1 LTPDKV
7 AEYST
12 LFGKSGAENGYL
24 SGLVAKQIFERAR
37 LPTEVLGR
45 IWNLS
50 DSQGR
55 GALDSTEFVIAMHLL
70 ASYKSGAM
78 RGVPNSLPPGLYEAA
93 GRRQP
98 QRVGTGSRPG
108 SGAPQAALP
117 PQFTGFSNARPQ
129 SPISRNQVSTPI
141 SSQSTGDG
149 WLVTP
154 ADKARFDQI
163 FSGLDTSNR
172 GYITGDQAVEFFG
185 NARLPEE
192 TLAQIWDLSDINSEG
207 QLDRDEFAVAMFL
220 IRQQRGTKDGRGII
234 PQSLPPALVPP
245 SRRRQQA
252 APPQPTAPAFEN
264 APVTQPRS
272 AADDLFGL
280 DVSAPAASSQIPQ
293 STGGSMVTPF
303 TAARSPQQPASPA
316 ATFRQFKPSS
326 AFGQSI
332 VPQGTGSSS
341 TPQSRSVPVPNKVSN
356 DLLEDTDPEVS
367 RNLTRETSEL
377 ANLSNQVGN
386 LSKQTAEIQGTRG
399 QVEQQISQNAQ
410 QKREFE
416 SRLTQLRSLYEQ
428 EVKEVKVLQDQLAAS
443 KGDMKRLQQE
453 MAMINGSH
461 QDLSSQHQ
469 KVTMDLQADQRENAA
484 LKEKM
489 RQLNAEVE
497 QLKPQLEKLKYDA
510 RQQKGLVAINKK
522 QLETNE
528 AERDRIQAEIKAAA
542 EEYEAAKQDAAEH
555 ARLVESSNKELDQA
569 RNASPPAVR
578 SVENVVSPAPSTS
591 SNPFFRKNTDS
602 TFSPFSPS
610 SPEPTAQPVDDRQR
624 NFDSIFDPSFPGAAP
639 TASAP
644 DTTFRNE
651 TPPARRDLS
660 SSRTDSSEIPDV
672 TEPPSVPKAAQ
683 VTSAALPFREPLERA
698 DSITSSTM
706 VAPPTSRLSP
716 ANTPR
721 AVTPIAAS
729 SPFTH
734 VKGAD
739 DSDDS
744 YERVS
749 TPRQTSPPTLSA
761 PNAEALEPNSTANI
775 LGPATPDM
783 GVPGAF
789 PETATPE
796 PEASGHHS
804 MAAAFG
810 AGGATL
816 AAGAAIA
823 AGTVHH
829 QDKEVET
836 SKGVEPSKGFEPQGA
851 EVPKEANFD
860 DIFGGPAHQR
870 TPSQQVADFDSA
882 FADMNKPATNGSRKV
897 ANEEFPDIKELDGEE
912 SDDSEAP
919 LGFDDDFNS
928 KSPPRPLKST
938 EESVSAGKQPEVA
951 AALPRYLGVP
961 RPGLETAS
969 STASS
974 LPGVDSQVSPPTYN
988 DSVPNDDGSQFPA
1001 EYKGLLPKREDPT
1014 SPSMP
1019 TVGGSANPMSPLSSA
1034 LPPSY
1039 GPGVDS
1045 PRGVGENK
1053 VMDTGK
1059 GRASPFD
1066 FDSAFAGIGA
1076 APVEEDS
1083 EDDDGDTAI
1092 PTHGHAPEFDPTF
1105 GSPAQSRSTTAAS
1118 NLPPTSASSVYS
1130 SVTNGPSQ
1138 VTPQTGSTATN
1149 DFYNFGN
1156 SSPSAPR
1163 TESSMQTPAAT
1174 GSTAAPS
1181 ASHDWD
1187 SLFSGISAPPPAT
1200 DFPGSSSGVAESRDF
1215 SAPVTK
1221 ITSQAAVAPIVP
1233 TPSPPTLTHPVAA
1246 ERPKIG
1252 RAITAGTEH
1261 DDPILKRLTAM
1272 GWSRDESLKALEK
1285 YDYNIDKVGH
1295 SAVLHI
1301 HSC

>member
-1 LTPDKV
+1 V

-55 GALDSTEFVIAMHLL
+55 GALDSTEFVIAMHFL

-78 RGVPNSLPPGLYEAA
+78 RGVPNALPPGLYEAA
-93 GRRQP
+93 ARRQP

-108 SGAPQAALP
+108 SGAPPAGIP

-129 SPISRNQVSTPI
+129 SPIARNQVSTPL

-163 FSGLDTSNR
+163 FTGLDTSNR
-172 GYITGDQAVEFFG
+172 GFITGDQAVEFFG

-252 APPQPTAPAFEN
+252 APSQPTAPAFEN

-293 STGGSMVTPF
+293 STGGSIGTPF
-303 TAARSPQQPASPA
+303 IATRSPQQPSSPA
-316 ATFRQFKPSS
+316 ATFRPFVPSS
-326 AFGQSI
+326 VFGQSI
-332 VPQGTGSSS
+332 APQGTGSSS
-341 TPQSRSVPVPNKVSN
+341 TPQSRSIPVQNKVSN

-367 RNLTRETSEL
+367 RNLTSETSEF

-386 LSKQTAEIQGTRG
+386 LSKQTAEVQSTRG
-399 QVEQQISQNAQ
+399 QVEQQLSQNSQ

-428 EVKEVKVLQDQLAAS
+428 EVKEVKALQDQLAAS
-443 KGDMKRLQQE
+443 KADTKRLQQE

-461 QDLSSQHQ
+461 QDLSGQHQ
-469 KVTMDLQADQRENAA
+469 KVTMDLQADQRENTA

-497 QLKPQLEKLKYDA
+497 QLKPLLEKLKYDA

-528 AERDRIQAEIKAAA
+528 AERDRIQAEMKVAAEEHAAA
-542 EEYEAAKQDAAEH
+542 EREAAEH
-555 ARLVESSNKELDQA
+555 ARLVEASNKELEEA
-569 RNASPPAVR
+569 RNAPPAAVR
-578 SVENVVSPAPSTS
+578 SVEKVASPTPSTS

-610 SPEPTAQPVDDRQR
+610 SPEPTAQPVDQRQQ
-624 NFDSIFDPSFPGAAP
+624 NFDNIFGPVDGEFAG
-639 TASAP
+639 SAP
-644 DTTFRNE
+644 GTTFRSE
-651 TPPARRDLS
+651 TPPAQHDIFS
-660 SSRTDSSEIPDV
+660 SHTDSSDVPDV
-672 TEPPSVPKAAQ
+672 VEPPSVPRAVQ
-683 VTSAALPFREPLERA
+683 LTSAALPFRAPLDRA

-706 VAPPTSRLSP
+706 VAAPASRLSP
-716 ANTPR
+716 ADTPR
-721 AVTPIAAS
+721 AVTPVAAS
-729 SPFTH
+729 SPFANS
-734 VKGAD
+734 KGAE

-749 TPRQTSPPTLSA
+749 TPRQTSPPTMSA
-761 PNAEALEPNSTANI
+761 PNAEALETKSVADIFGPTTADI
-775 LGPATPDM
+775 GI
-783 GVPGAF
+783 PGAF

-796 PEASGHHS
+796 PETLSHHS
-804 MAAAFG
+804 MAIVSG
-810 AGGATL
+810 AGGATV

-823 AGTVHH
+823 AATAHH
-829 QDKEVET
+829 QDKEVEIP
-836 SKGVEPSKGFEPQGA
+836 KEVESSRELETHGA
-851 EVPKEANFD
+851 EAPKDANFD
-860 DIFGGPAHQR
+860 EIFGGPAHQR
-870 TPSQQVADFDSA
+870 TSSQQVADFDSA
-882 FADMNKPATNGSRKV
+882 FADMNKPATNGAPKV
-897 ANEEFPDIKELDGEE
+897 ANEEFPDIKELDGED

-951 AALPRYLGVP
+951 AALPRYLGVS
-961 RPGLETAS
+961 RPGFEKAS

-974 LPGVDSQVSPPTYN
+974 PPGVDSQVSPPTYN
-988 DSVPNDDGSQFPA
+988 DSVPNDDGSHFPA

-1014 SPSMP
+1014 SPSLP
-1019 TVGGSANPMSPLSSA
+1019 TAGGSTNPMSPPSGAFL
-1034 LPPSY
+1034 PSY
-1039 GPGVDS
+1039 GPGVES
-1045 PRGVGENK
+1045 PRGVDESK
-1053 VMDTGK
+1053 VIDNGK
-1059 GRASPFD
+1059 GKASPFD
-1066 FDSAFAGIGA
+1066 FDSAFAGMGA

-1083 EDDDGDTAI
+1083 EDDDIGTTI
-1092 PTHGHAPEFDPTF
+1092 PTNTHAHEFDPTF
-1105 GSPAQSRSTTAAS
+1105 DSPVQSRSTTAAS
-1118 NLPPTSASSVYS
+1118 NFPPTTSTIYS

-1138 VTPQTGSTATN
+1138 VTPRTGSTTTN
-1149 DFYNFGN
+1149 DFYNFGS

-1163 TESSMQTPAAT
+1163 AEASMQTQTAT
-1174 GSTAAPS
+1174 GSTAAAS
-1181 ASHDWD
+1181 SSHDWD
-1187 SLFSGISAPPPAT
+1187 SLFAGISAPPPAIDVT
-1200 DFPGSSSGVAESRDF
+1200 GSSSVMAESRDF
-1215 SAPVTK
+1215 SSPATK
-1221 ITSQAAVAPIVP
+1221 VTSQAAVAPVIP
-1233 TPSPPTLTHPVAA
+1233 TPSPPALTPPAVV
-1246 ERPKIG
+1246 ERPKFG

-1285 YDYNIDKVGH
+1285 YDYNIDKVG
-1295 SAVLHI
+1295 
-1301 HSC
+1301 

>member
-1 LTPDKV
+1 M
-7 AEYST
+7 
-12 LFGKSGAENGYL
+12 
-24 SGLVAKQIFERAR
+24 
-37 LPTEVLGR
+37 LGR

-55 GALDSTEFVIAMHLL
+55 GALDSTEFVVAMHLL

-78 RGVPNSLPPGLYEAA
+78 RGVPNTLPPGLYEAA
-93 GRRQP
+93 ARRQP
-98 QRVGTGSRPG
+98 QRVGTASRPA
-108 SGAPQAALP
+108 SGAPAAGIP

-129 SPISRNQVSTPI
+129 SPITRNQLSTPL
-141 SSQSTGDG
+141 SAHSTGDG

-154 ADKARFDQI
+154 TDKARFDQI

-220 IRQQRGTKDGRGII
+220 IRQQRGTKDSRGIV

-245 SRRRQQA
+245 SKRRQQI
-252 APPQPTAPAFEN
+252 APSQPTAPAFEN

-280 DVSAPAASSQIPQ
+280 DVSAPVATSQVPQ
-293 STGGSMVTPF
+293 STGGSAGSPF
-303 TAARSPQQPASPA
+303 TAGRQQQPASPA
-316 ATFRQFKPSS
+316 AMFKPFVPSS
-326 AFGQSI
+326 IFGQSI

-341 TPQSRSVPVPNKVSN
+341 TPQSRSLPVQNSVSN

-367 RNLTRETSEL
+367 RNLTSETSEL

-386 LSKQTAEIQGTRG
+386 LSKQTAEVQGTRA
-399 QVEQQISQNAQ
+399 QVEQQLSQNSQ

-428 EVKEVKVLQDQLAAS
+428 EVKEVKALQDQLAAS
-443 KGDMKRLQQE
+443 RNDTKRLQHE

-461 QDLSSQHQ
+461 QDLSGQHQ
-469 KVTMDLQADQRENAA
+469 KVTMDLQADQRENTV

-489 RQLNAEVE
+489 RQLYAEIE

-528 AERDRIQAEIKAAA
+528 AERDRIQAEMKAAA
-542 EEYEAAKQDAAEH
+542 EEREAAEQEAAEH
-555 ARLVESSNKELDQA
+555 ARLVEASKRELEQA
-569 RNASPPAVR
+569 RNAPVPTPR

-591 SNPFFRKNTDS
+591 SNPFFRRTTES

-610 SPEPTAQPVDDRQR
+610 SPEPIAQPVDPRQQ
-624 NFDSIFDPSFPGAAP
+624 NFDSIFGPSAD
-639 TASAP
+639 SAP
-644 DTTFRNE
+644 DTTFLEE
-651 TPPARRDLS
+651 TPAAHRDIS
-660 SSRTDSSEIPDV
+660 SSHTDASSIADV
-672 TEPPSVPKAAQ
+672 AEPPAVPKAAQ
-683 VTSAALPFREPLERA
+683 VTSASLPFRAPLERA
-698 DSITSSTM
+698 DSITSSTR
-706 VAPPTSRLSP
+706 VAPPASRLSP
-716 ANTPR
+716 ADTPR
-721 AVTPIAAS
+721 AVTPVAAAS
-729 SPFTH
+729 SPFAH
-734 VKGAD
+734 SKGAE

-761 PNAEALEPNSTANI
+761 PNAEPLERKSGSDI
-775 LGPATPDM
+775 FGPATADI

-796 PEASGHHS
+796 PELSHSGINPT
-804 MAAAFG
+804 AIAFG

-823 AGTVHH
+823 AATSH
-829 QDKEVET
+829 QDKEADT
-836 SKGVEPSKGFEPQGA
+836 SKEVEPQGA
-851 EVPKEANFD
+851 EAPKDANFD
-860 DIFGGPAHQR
+860 DIFGGPAHRR

-882 FADMNKPATNGSRKV
+882 FADMNKPATNGVPKAV
-897 ANEEFPDIKELDGEE
+897 HEEFPDIKEFDGDE

-928 KSPPRPLKST
+928 KSPPRPPKVA

-951 AALPRYLGVP
+951 TALPTHLGVP
-961 RPGLETAS
+961 RPGLETA

-974 LPGVDSQVSPPTYN
+974 LPGVDSQVPPPTYN
-988 DSVPNDDGSQFPA
+988 DSVPNDDGSHFPA

-1014 SPSMP
+1014 SPPLP
-1019 TVGGSANPMSPLSSA
+1019 TAAGSTNPVSLQSSG

-1039 GPGVDS
+1039 GPGIES
-1045 PRGVGENK
+1045 PRGVNEGK
-1053 VMDTGK
+1053 VMDSGK
-1059 GRASPFD
+1059 GKASPFAFD
-1066 FDSAFAGIGA
+1066 FDSAFAGMGA

-1083 EDDDGDTAI
+1083 EDDDADKSL
-1092 PTHGHAPEFDPTF
+1092 PTHGHAPEFNPTF
-1105 GSPAQSRSTTAAS
+1105 DSPLQSRSTTAAS
-1118 NLPPTSASSVYS
+1118 NFPPTSATSIYS
-1130 SVTNGPSQ
+1130 AVTNGPSHS
-1138 VTPQTGSTATN
+1138 TPQTGNNVAN
-1149 DFYNFGN
+1149 DFYNF
-1156 SSPSAPR
+1156 SESAPSAPR
-1163 TESSMQTPAAT
+1163 PEASVQTPAAT
-1174 GSTAAPS
+1174 GSTAAAS
-1181 ASHDWD
+1181 SSHDWD
-1187 SLFSGISAPPPAT
+1187 SLFAGISAPPPSAG
-1200 DFPGSSSGVAESRDF
+1200 FPGSSSGVDDTREFGTPATK
-1215 SAPVTK
+1215 VT
-1221 ITSQAAVAPIVP
+1221 SHAAVASVVP
-1233 TPSPPTLTHPVAA
+1233 TPSPPTLTPPAPAAA
-1246 ERPKIG
+1246 ERPKLG
-1252 RAITAGTEH
+1252 RALTEGTEH

-1272 GWSRDESLKALEK
+1272 GWSRDESLKALEQF
-1285 YDYNIDKVGH
+1285 DYNIDKVRIPIR
-1295 SAVLHI
+1295 AAQNN
-1301 HSC
+1301 C